1 MTKQNDIAPLVT
13 TRKPTPEE
21 WLANHERLH
30 NEHLKR
36 LQKNVCA
43 MQEDAKNKFYDD
55 VE

>member
-1 MTKQNDIAPLVT
+1 MNKQNYIEPLVT

-36 LQKNVCA
+36 QQQGELATDYVT
-43 MQEDAKNKFYDD
+43 NK
-55 VE
+55 ELRGNE